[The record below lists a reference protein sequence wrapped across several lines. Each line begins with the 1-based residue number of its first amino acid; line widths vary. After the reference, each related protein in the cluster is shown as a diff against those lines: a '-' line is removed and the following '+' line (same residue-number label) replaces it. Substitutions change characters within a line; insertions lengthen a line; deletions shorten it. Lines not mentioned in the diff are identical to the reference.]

1 MKDRRCPRRMW
12 SVGAMMFAAGLL
24 AGCGSKAPAPTAAP
38 AGPAPEGAQFVLPAA
53 PENAQGVL
61 AVRQTAA
68 GGEEVVVV
76 GRIGGSTQ
84 PFVEGMA
91 AFSLVDNSL
100 RACSDIPGD
109 QCPTPWD
116 FCCEAELPKARTLV
130 KFVDESGQIIP
141 TDARTLLGV
150 SELQTVYVRG
160 QAHRDADGNLT
171 VLARGVST
179 CCHRANGCRAGN
191 RPTRTNMLTTT
202 ATPRLTTMPPRR
214 DTATIIRRTIS
225 IPLLPRHPSRDRQR
239 SGRPPLRTVSET
251 PPAPQT
257 PPEPY
262 LP

>member
-1 MKDRRCPRRMW
+1 MTDNRCAWRIW
-12 SVGAMMFAAGLL
+12 GVGAVMLAAGLW
-24 AGCGSKAPAPTAAP
+24 AGCGSKTPAPAAAP
-38 AGPAPEGAQFVLPAA
+38 SGPAPDGEKFVLPSA

-61 AVRQTAA
+61 AARQAAA

-116 FCCEAELPKARTLV
+116 FCCEADLPKARTLV
-130 KFVDESGQIIP
+130 KFVDESGQVIP

-160 QAHRDADGNLT
+160 RAQRDADGNLT
-171 VLARGVST
+171 VLASGIYPLAPGQRLPAGEQAHLHEHGHHHGETVPSPASAPDSESPPST
-179 CCHRANGCRAGN
+179 PSTDHS
-191 RPTRTNMLTTT
+191 
-202 ATPRLTTMPPRR
+202 TP
-214 DTATIIRRTIS
+214 
-225 IPLLPRHPSRDRQR
+225 
-239 SGRPPLRTVSET
+239 
-251 PPAPQT
+251 
-257 PPEPY
+257 
-262 LP
+262 

>member
-12 SVGAMMFAAGLL
+12 SVRAMMLAAGLL

-116 FCCEAELPKARTLV
+116 FCCEADLPKARTLV

-171 VLARGVST
+171 VLARGVYMLPPGERLPSGEQAHAHEHAHNHGDAAT
-179 CCHRANGCRAGN
+179 HDHAPAEGHRHHHPPDHQHPPPA
-191 RPTRTNMLTTT
+191 
-202 ATPRLTTMPPRR
+202 ATPEQGQAAERET
-214 DTATIIRRTIS
+214 
-225 IPLLPRHPSRDRQR
+225 
-239 SGRPPLRTVSET
+239 T
-251 PPAPQT
+251 PPHHPGDAAGAPDA
-257 PPEPY
+257 P
-262 LP
+262 